1 MDANKIIERIKN
13 KKTVD
18 DEWLE
23 IREDI
28 LKFLHEEHPEEE
40 KRLFRPFGYLEIVT
54 MMCDGIERN
63 DSKK

>member
-28 LKFLHEEHPEEE
+28 LKFLQEEHPEEE

-63 DSKK
+63 NSKK